1 MALAIALLMLLV
13 FAPSAAAQDDIQ
25 TAAEALRRD
34 PVYVAPG
41 AELAGQVDADALRE
55 QIRSSGAS
63 PMYVAVLPGDA
74 AASPEEALNA
84 LHDAVGL
91 QGTYAVVAGRRFRAG
106 SSLFRVAGEA
116 SAAAQ
121 SHDDIQ
127 GALEDFIGR
136 VGDLRAG
143 RQPSGSGGGGGSG
156 SFGIVLL
163 VLLLGVGGVFV
174 MSRRRRRREQVDELA
189 EVKENTRDDLVA
201 LGEDIRALDL
211 DVQMPNADPAAK
223 EDYARAVDAYDR
235 ANRAFESARVAEDL
249 QPAAEALE
257 EGRWAMTSAKARL
270 EGRRPP
276 ERRAP
281 CFFDPRHGPSSR
293 EVEWAPPAGTPRPV
307 PACEADAQRVERGED
322 PHARELVVGGRS
334 VPYWD
339 AGPAYA
345 PFYGGFFGGFGGVPP
360 GMGPGAGSGGGGGGG
375 GGGG

>member
-1 MALAIALLMLLV
+1 MALAIAFLLLLV

-25 TAAEALRRD
+25 AAAEALRRD

-41 AELAGQVDADALRE
+41 AELAGQVDVDALRDR
-55 QIRSSGAS
+55 IRSSGAS

-74 AASPEEALNA
+74 AASPDEALTA

-91 QGTYAVVAGRRFRAG
+91 RGTYAVVAGRSFRAG
-106 SSLFRVAGEA
+106 SDLFRVAGEA

-121 SHDDIQ
+121 SHDDVE

-163 VLLLGVGGVFV
+163 VLLLGVGGVFLV
-174 MSRRRRRREQVDELA
+174 SRRRRRREQVDELA

-235 ANRAFESARVAEDL
+235 ANRVFESARVAEDL
-249 QPAAEALE
+249 RPAAEALE
-257 EGRWAMTSAKARL
+257 EGR
-270 EGRRPP
+270 
-276 ERRAP
+276 
-281 CFFDPRHGPSSR
+281 
-293 EVEWAPPAGTPRPV
+293 
-307 PACEADAQRVERGED
+307 
-322 PHARELVVGGRS
+322 
-334 VPYWD
+334 
-339 AGPAYA
+339 
-345 PFYGGFFGGFGGVPP
+345 
-360 GMGPGAGSGGGGGGG
+360 
-375 GGGG
+375 

>member
-25 TAAEALRRD
+25 AAAEALRRD

-41 AELAGQVDADALRE
+41 AELAGQIDADALRE
-55 QIRSSGAS
+55 KIHSSGAS

-74 AASPEEALNA
+74 AASPDEALTA

-91 QGTYAVVAGRRFRAG
+91 RGTYAVVAGRSFRTG
-106 SSLFRVAGEA
+106 SDLPRVAAEA

-121 SHDDIQ
+121 SHDDVQ
-127 GALEDFIGR
+127 GALEDFTGR
-136 VGDLRAG
+136 VGDMRAG

-163 VLLLGVGGVFV
+163 VLLAGVGG
-174 MSRRRRRREQVDELA
+174 MLLLSRRRRRREQADELA

-223 EDYARAVDAYDR
+223 QDYAAAVDAYDR
-235 ANRAFESARVAEDL
+235 ANRVFETARTAEDL
-249 QPAAEALE
+249 RPAAEALE
-257 EGRWAMTSAKARL
+257 EGRYAMTAAKARL
-270 EGRRPP
+270 EGRPPP

-293 EVEWAPPAGTPRPV
+293 DVLWAPPDGAPRPV
-307 PACEADAQRVERGED
+307 PACEADAQRVERGLD
-322 PHARELVVGGRS
+322 PQAREVLIGGRR

-339 AGPAYA
+339 A
-345 PFYGGFFGGFGGVPP
+345 
-360 GMGPGAGSGGGGGGG
+360 
-375 GGGG
+375 